1 MSRVVTGRAMI
12 SPVTPKRLPHTD
24 RDSNMIAGLRPVTFF
39 MIFGIRRLSCMSC
52 TMMNTRAVR
61 PIEVHMFCPVS
72 MLWSTLSKNAGM
84 NPRICM

>member
-1 MSRVVTGRAMI
+1 MSRVVTGRAMM

-39 MIFGIRRLSCMSC
+39 MIFGIRRLSCISC

-72 MLWSTLSKNAGM
+72 MLCKMLRSNAGIK
-84 NPRICM
+84 PSTCK